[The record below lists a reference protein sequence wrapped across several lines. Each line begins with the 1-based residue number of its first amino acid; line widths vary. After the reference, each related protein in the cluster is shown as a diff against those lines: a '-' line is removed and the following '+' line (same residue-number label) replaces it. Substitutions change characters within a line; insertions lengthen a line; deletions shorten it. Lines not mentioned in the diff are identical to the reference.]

1 MATRIETVYTRRMRY
16 DSSADRFNIKR
27 PAVPAYVFTAER
39 DLAHHNDGDQLA
51 LFLIVRDGGLPYHTC
66 TMGFSYE

>member
-1 MATRIETVYTRRMRY
+1 MATRIETAYTRRTRY

-27 PAVPAYVFTAER
+27 PSVPAHVFTAER
-39 DLAHHNDGDQLA
+39 DLAHHNDGDHLA
-51 LFLIVRDGGLPYHTC
+51 LFLIVQDGGLHYHTR

>member
-1 MATRIETVYTRRMRY
+1 MATRIETAYTRRTRY

-27 PAVPAYVFTAER
+27 PAVPAHVFTAER
-39 DLAHHNDGDQLA
+39 DLAHHNDGDHLA
-51 LFLIVRDGGLPYHTC
+51 LFLIVQDGGFHYHTR